1 MLYILLTALFIFIMI
16 FIFRDDDEGDYNRKE
31 SIGRPKDKTGARKHV
46 TPRPPILPITYQEPP
61 LSWGYL
67 DSLMYDNDLL
77 DDVMET
83 EIVGLQYYCMPSDRG
98 LVNGTVRPEPDNP
111 HDPRAQ
117 VVIRA
122 DGKKLGYLP
131 MKSHDEYEAFNYTNC
146 ICPFAG
152 EITIDK
158 KGYMH
163 AEILVALPE
172 SKGFVKERLAT
183 YSYDYKNYSES

>member
-1 MLYILLTALFIFIMI
+1 MFYILLTALFIFIMI
-16 FIFRDDDEGDYNRKE
+16 FIFRDDDEGNYNRKE
-31 SIGRPKDKTGARKHV
+31 NGKPKNKSGHLPKRKTYQPA
-46 TPRPPILPITYQEPP
+46 ILPITYQEPP

-67 DSLMYDNDLL
+67 DSLKYDKDLL
-77 DDVMET
+77 DEVMET
-83 EIVGLQYYCMPSDRG
+83 EIVGLRYYCMPSDRG

-131 MKSHDEYEAFNYTNC
+131 MKSHDEYEDFNYTNC

-163 AEILVALPE
+163 AEILVALPQ
-172 SKGFVKERLAT
+172 SKFFVKERLAT
-183 YSYDYKNYSES
+183 YAYDYTNYTE